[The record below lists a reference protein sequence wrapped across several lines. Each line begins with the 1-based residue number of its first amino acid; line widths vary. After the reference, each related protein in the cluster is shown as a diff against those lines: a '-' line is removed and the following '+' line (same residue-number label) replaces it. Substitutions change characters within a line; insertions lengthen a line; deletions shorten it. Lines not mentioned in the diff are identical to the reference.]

1 MNIPSIRN
9 NYIVLI
15 FSLLVLAGTASAQTP
30 TATPPPDDSDDVIK
44 VTSRLVVVPV
54 SVTSPSG
61 DPVLGL
67 TANDFKVTEDQK
79 PQVIETV
86 GNADT
91 VPLEFALLFDISA
104 TTSPMFR
111 FQQETAAAFLTEV
124 MKEKDRATIYTV
136 GANTEL
142 IKDRATATEAVAAI
156 KSITPTKEYTAFFDS
171 ISVAA
176 ENLIRNSPSGTRRV
190 ILMISDGEDTNSSRI
205 AKAIQDGYAK
215 AGDKINTLD
224 NKALYRLT
232 VENRNTA
239 SARERV
245 RVAKA
250 LQDAD
255 TVFYSINPGG
265 SSYQLNQISVYGQEN
280 MQKFA
285 DETGGTAFL
294 PKFQPIDTKDE
305 LQNSSN
311 MRKNQATLERIFNQL
326 TNELR
331 AQYLVQY
338 YSEGEFADGKYVR
351 LDVSLTAPGSNTLRA
366 RQGYYV
372 KN

>member
-1 MNIPSIRN
+1 MKFQSIRN
-9 NYIVLI
+9 NFILLLL
-15 FSLLVLAGTASAQTP
+15 SLLIITGTTSAQTA
-30 TATPPPDDSDDVIK
+30 TATPPPDDSGDVIK
-44 VTSRLVVVPV
+44 VESRLVVVPV

-67 TANDFKVTEDQK
+67 TAKDFKITEERQ
-79 PQVIETV
+79 PQVIENI

-111 FQQETAAAFLTEV
+111 FQQETAAAFLADV
-124 MKEKDRATIYTV
+124 MKDKDRATIYTV
-136 GANTEL
+136 GAKTEL
-142 IKDRATATEAVAAI
+142 IKDRATAAEAVAAI
-156 KSITPTKEYTAFFDS
+156 KSISTTKEFTAFFDS

-176 ENLIRNSPSGTRRV
+176 ENLIRKSPSGTRRV
-190 ILMISDGEDTNSSRI
+190 ILVISDGEDTNSSQI

-215 AGDKINTLD
+215 AGDKINSLD

-232 VENRNTA
+232 VDNRNTA

-255 TVFYSINPGG
+255 TVFYSINPTG

-305 LQNSSN
+305 LQNASN
-311 MRKNQATLERIFNQL
+311 MRKNKATLETIFNQL

-338 YSEGEFADGKYVR
+338 YSEGEFANGKYVR
-351 LDVSLTAPGSNTLRA
+351 LNVSLTNPGANTLRA